1 MGTLAKG
8 SCAATRKLP
17 SSGDEEV
24 GSCEAEEEEE
34 EEEEEEVVGPVDA
47 PVEGSGRGAAA

>member
-1 MGTLAKG
+1 VGTLAKG
-8 SCAATRKLP
+8 SCAVTRKLP

-34 EEEEEEVVGPVDA
+34 EEEEVVVGPVDA